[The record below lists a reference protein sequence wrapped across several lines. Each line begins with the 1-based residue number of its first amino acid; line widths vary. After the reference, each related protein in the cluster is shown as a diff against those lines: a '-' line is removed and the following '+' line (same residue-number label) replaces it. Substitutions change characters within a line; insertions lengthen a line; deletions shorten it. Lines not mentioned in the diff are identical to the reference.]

1 MKLQLYLST
10 QRYLRFASFTLFYLA
25 QGLPI
30 GIISIALPAWLAQEG
45 ASPGDIAYFVAISG
59 LPWGFKL
66 FAGPIMDRF
75 AFLAMGRRRPWV
87 ILAQGCLLLAIFA
100 MGSTPDPV
108 NNIALLTWLA
118 FVVNSCAA
126 IQDVAVDGMAIDVLP
141 EDERGRANAFMAFGQ
156 VAGYSGSAAVSAAA
170 LVNFGLMGAAWLL
183 GVGVLFIF
191 IWAIA
196 VRERQGERLLPWT
209 EGEASARAVAL
220 QASDWSSIFMNLLR
234 VMFLPASI
242 LLILMTLFWRIQS
255 GFWVTA
261 TPVIV
266 VSDLGFS
273 STDYS
278 NWSATAGFI
287 AACLGLLFGPLIDK
301 AGSRRLLMVGLLG
314 LFAIHVTASQLTS
327 LWTENWFL
335 LTILFA
341 DQFFGQIVFICFIAL
356 HMNICWER
364 VSATQFA
371 IYMAWANLARSV
383 GAWIYGE
390 LEPHLN
396 MGDEFLVMGL
406 SCLLAAGFLMVVN
419 LEAHKEHIKEL
430 SGESGKASSDE
441 DGKTPGPIADG
452 S

>member
-1 MKLQLYLST
+1 MSLSLSLYLST
-10 QRYLRFASFTLFYLA
+10 QRYLRFASFTLFYVA

-30 GIISIALPAWLAQEG
+30 GLITIALPAWLTQEG
-45 ASPGDIAYFVAISG
+45 AGPADIAYFVAISG

-87 ILAQGCLLLAIFA
+87 IAAQACLFVAIFLL
-100 MGSTPDPV
+100 GTTPDPV
-108 NNIALLTWLA
+108 NNITLLTWLA

-170 LVNFGLMGAAWLL
+170 LVNFGLAGAAWTLGIGIGFILL
-183 GVGVLFIF
+183 
-191 IWAIA
+191 WAVI
-196 VRERQGERLLPWT
+196 VRERKGERLLPWT
-209 EGEASARAVAL
+209 EGAASERAIAL
-220 QASDWSSIFMNLLR
+220 QATDWSSIFLNLLR

-242 LLILMTLFWRIQS
+242 LLVLMTLFWRIQS

-266 VSDLGFS
+266 VTDLGFS
-273 STDYS
+273 STDYA
-278 NWSATAGFI
+278 NWSATAGFM
-287 AACLGLLFGPLIDK
+287 AACVGLLFGPLIDK
-301 AGSRRLLMVGLLG
+301 VGSRKLLMGALLG
-314 LFAIHVTASQLTS
+314 MFVVHVTASQLTH
-327 LWTENWFL
+327 LWTEDWFPL
-335 LTILFA
+335 AVLFL
-341 DQFFGQIVFICFIAL
+341 DQFLGQVIFICFIAL

-371 IYMAWANLARSV
+371 IYMAWANLARSI

-390 LEPHLN
+390 LEPYFST
-396 MGDEFLVMGL
+396 GDEFLVMGV
-406 SCLLAAGFLMVVN
+406 SCLFAALLLMMVN
-419 LEAHKEHIKEL
+419 LESHRRRIDIL
-430 SGESGKASSDE
+430 SMDAPEGDRRAAAEAG
-441 DGKTPGPIADG
+441 
-452 S
+452 